1 MAVAPEDYS
10 RAAGDLKVRYAPQLT
25 DLVHAGILERDDR
38 GRWMLASVA
47 QGWLEARAARSR
59 PPTEARVAVGLR
71 CQKCGESGL
80 TTVADSKRLCAPCKA
95 IDGYVDADPVPE
107 LRPRRSV

>member
-1 MAVAPEDYS
+1 MAVAPEAYA
-10 RAAGDLKVRYAPQLT
+10 RAPGDLEVRYASQLT
-25 DLVHAGILERDDR
+25 DLVQAGILERDDR
-38 GRWMLASVA
+38 GRWVLAGVA

-71 CQKCGESGL
+71 CQKCGQSGL
-80 TTVADSKRLCAPCKA
+80 TSVADGKRLCVPCKA
-95 IDGYVDADPVPE
+95 VDGYVDADPVPE